1 MEHGKNKILVADD
14 DKEIRDILSMLLTQ
28 EGYEVVLARDGKEV
42 LEKAEETIDLYLL
55 DVSMPGMS

>member
-28 EGYEVVLARDGKEV
+28 EGYEVVLARDGRGGFGE
-42 LEKAEETIDLYLL
+42 
-55 DVSMPGMS
+55 SGGNH